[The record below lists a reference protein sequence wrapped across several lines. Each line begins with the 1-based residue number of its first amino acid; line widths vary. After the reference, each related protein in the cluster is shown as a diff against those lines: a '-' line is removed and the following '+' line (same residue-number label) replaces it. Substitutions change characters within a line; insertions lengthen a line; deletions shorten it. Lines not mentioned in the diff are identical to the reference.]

1 MRIKP
6 QACDQPVPQAGRGGG
21 YAPPCHQEDEH
32 ASRTRAR
39 SLAPAR
45 RLRPGNL
52 RVARMEPPQLLEPAF
67 RKLAR
72 VLVVRPHAR
81 VVAPRQIQHAA
92 RPEEIEDVGQGG
104 LVPRGAAGLWRPRF
118 WLAEGH
124 RRRVRDPG
132 DGGFLERKYGQY
144 RYSWPGAHRCARVHT
159 LCTRSV
165 RNGHEP

>member
-1 MRIKP
+1 M
-6 QACDQPVPQAGRGGG
+6 
-21 YAPPCHQEDEH
+21 APPQMLEH
-32 ASRTRAR
+32 VFS
-39 SLAPAR
+39 
-45 RLRPGNL
+45 NL
-52 RVARMEPPQLLEPAF
+52 V
-67 RKLAR
+67 R

-132 DGGFLERKYGQY
+132 DGGFLERKYGLWPRTLRY
-144 RYSWPGAHRCARVHT
+144 RTLPEFGFPIRV
-159 LCTRSV
+159 L
-165 RNGHEP
+165 P